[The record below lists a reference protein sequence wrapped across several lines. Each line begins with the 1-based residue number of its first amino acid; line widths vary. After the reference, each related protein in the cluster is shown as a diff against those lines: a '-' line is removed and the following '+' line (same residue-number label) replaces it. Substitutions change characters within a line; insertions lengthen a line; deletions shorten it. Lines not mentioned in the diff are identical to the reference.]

1 MTQFPKIN
9 ITHVPTGK
17 SVSFDSYIERF
28 SDNFNSEW
36 EPNDVFGRMDDIRNF
51 KRTTRTIEL
60 GWTVVAESATS
71 GATNYEN
78 CSTLMA
84 MLYPVYESTDI
95 TTATASPIDIDVQ
108 SDIKAI
114 EQGIVNLEETFGA
127 SSEQGQYLKEN
138 VASILTSVKDTVRQR
153 STSNIQ
159 TRSRKASIMNAPP
172 IFKIN
177 FANLIRNGAKE
188 DKQLYGTIE
197 GFKYEPDMDMGFFI
211 VGEGD
216 EQMMYP
222 KVISLSF
229 AFTVIHTAPLG
240 WEYDG
245 TEYKLRN
252 SDFPFYKKK

>member
-9 ITHVPTGK
+9 ITHVPTGT
-17 SVSFDSYIERF
+17 SVSFDAYIERF

-36 EPNDVFGRMDDIRNF
+36 ETNDVFGRMDDIRNF

-60 GWTVVAESATS
+60 GWTVIAESAAS
-71 GATNYEN
+71 GAVNYDN
-78 CSTLMA
+78 CSNLMA

-95 TTATASPIDIDVQ
+95 TTATESPVEIDVREEIENLTL
-108 SDIKAI
+108 DI
-114 EQGIVNLEETFGA
+114 EQTFLDPAIGDL
-127 SSEQGQYLKEN
+127 LKERTTD
-138 VASILTSVKDTVRQR
+138 ILSSVKEKVRQQ
-153 STSNIQ
+153 SASNIQ

-177 FANLIRNGAKE
+177 FANLIRNGKKE

-211 VGEGD
+211 VGQGD

-245 TEYKLRN
+245 TEYRLRD
-252 SDFPFYKKK
+252 SDFPFYKK

>member
-95 TTATASPIDIDVQ
+95 TTATASPIEIDVREEIENLTL
-108 SDIKAI
+108 DI
-114 EQGIVNLEETFGA
+114 EQTFLDPAIGDL
-127 SSEQGQYLKEN
+127 LKQRTTD
-138 VASILTSVKDTVRQR
+138 ILSSVKETVRQQ
-153 STSNIQ
+153 SASNIQ